1 MADSSSA
8 NVLVGVAAVSFNDND
23 LGWCEDG
30 VTMTISTDVA
40 DIKVE
45 EIIGT
50 LKRVVTDQG
59 ITVTL
64 NMAEGTIA
72 NLANAIPQSSLNE
85 TGDTL
90 TLGGGDYQSGKL
102 VLVGKNPAG
111 FDRTITLT
119 KVNPTGDVGIPYK
132 KGEISVVPVTFSAL
146 VGDDGTFGT
155 IEDASE
161 A

>member
-1 MADSSSA
+1 MASSSA
-8 NVLVGVAAVSFNDND
+8 NVLVGVAAVSFGGTD

-50 LKRVVTDQG
+50 LKRVVTDQN

-72 NLANAIPQSSLNE
+72 NLSNAIPQSTLASS
-85 TGDTL
+85 TL
-90 TLGGGDYQSGKL
+90 TLGGGTYQSGAL
-102 VLVGKNPAG
+102 VLVGKNPGGYA
-111 FDRTITLT
+111 RTITLT

-132 KGEISVVPVTFSAL
+132 KGEISVIPVTFSAL
-146 VGDDGTFGT
+146 VSDDGTFGT
-155 IEDASE
+155 IVDAT